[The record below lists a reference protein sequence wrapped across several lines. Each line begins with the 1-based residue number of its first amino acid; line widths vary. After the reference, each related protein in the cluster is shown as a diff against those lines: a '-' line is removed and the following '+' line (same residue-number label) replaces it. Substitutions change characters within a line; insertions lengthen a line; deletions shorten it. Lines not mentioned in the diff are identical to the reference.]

1 MSLCSFQEDVKPTG
15 TSCHVYL
22 NVPKLK
28 TTNYRPTIKALTPL
42 YIIEYIKFGISFVV
56 GKTTRNTQT
65 ATSFTRTG
73 RCGKQTVAVIYF
85 PGCQTS
91 AWRRNRGARGAL
103 ICKRKYPILC
113 DQVNV
118 KWFSFTLSISV
129 FYLYSKY
136 YNVRLLAFVVI

>member
-103 ICKRKYPILC
+103 ICKRKFRIDSNLH
-113 DQVNV
+113 QANI
-118 KWFSFTLSISV
+118 TSISTNYVLQPAIKTNCKRPNV
-129 FYLYSKY
+129 FST
-136 YNVRLLAFVVI
+136 